1 MNEKKEMNV
10 PVVVLSA
17 LGIITLVFVAS
28 FVYFS
33 LNGKNYTPVYEQKLQ
48 SGEIKNPISE
58 FSLNSNNFSIGEN
71 KSLVIDNNILSDVNK
86 SLIQESL
93 INYASVIL
101 KLYNLHNIPFT
112 SINPKVQVTIDSD
125 SYYVEIVKGNIII
138 ETGQIS
144 KPDITITTTRDEIL
158 KIADNNDY
166 AKDSISS
173 GKTNI
178 ELTANKLVLFSKG
191 YLGLYKEFKG
201 KI

>member
-1 MNEKKEMNV
+1 MKEKKEMNV
-10 PVVVLSA
+10 PAVVLSV
-17 LGIITLVFVAS
+17 LGIATLLFAAS

-33 LNGKNYTPVYEQKLQ
+33 LNGKNYTSTYEQKLQ
-48 SGEIKNPISE
+48 SGEIKNPINE
-58 FSLNSNNFSIGEN
+58 FALDSANFSIGGN
-71 KSLVIDNNILSDVNK
+71 KSLIIDEKILGDLNK
-86 SLIQESL
+86 SIIQESL

-138 ETGQIS
+138 ETGQIRN
-144 KPDITITTTRDEIL
+144 PDAKISTTREEIL
-158 KIADNNDY
+158 KIANNNDY
-166 AKDSISS
+166 ATDSISS
-173 GKTNI
+173 GETNI
-178 ELTANKLVLFSKG
+178 ELTANKFVLFSKG

>member
-1 MNEKKEMNV
+1 MKEKKEMNV
-10 PVVVLSA
+10 PAVVLSV
-17 LGIITLVFVAS
+17 LGIATLLFAAS

-33 LNGKNYTPVYEQKLQ
+33 LNGKNYTSTYEQKLQ
-48 SGEIKNPISE
+48 SGEIKNPINE
-58 FSLNSNNFSIGEN
+58 FALDSANFSIGGN
-71 KSLVIDNNILSDVNK
+71 KSLIIDEKILGDLNK
-86 SLIQESL
+86 SIIQESL

-138 ETGQIS
+138 ETGQIRN
-144 KPDITITTTRDEIL
+144 PDAKISTTREEIL
-158 KIADNNDY
+158 KIANNNDY
-166 AKDSISS
+166 ATDSISS
-173 GKTNI
+173 GETNI

-191 YLGLYKEFKG
+191 YWGLYKEFKG

>member
-1 MNEKKEMNV
+1 MKEKKEMNV
-10 PVVVLSA
+10 PAVVLSV
-17 LGIITLVFVAS
+17 LGIATLLFAAS

-33 LNGKNYTPVYEQKLQ
+33 LNGKNYTSTYEQKLQ
-48 SGEIKNPISE
+48 SGEIKNPINE
-58 FSLNSNNFSIGEN
+58 FALDSANFSIGGN
-71 KSLVIDNNILSDVNK
+71 KSLIIDEKILGDLNK
-86 SLIQESL
+86 SIIQESL

-138 ETGQIS
+138 ETWQIRN
-144 KPDITITTTRDEIL
+144 PDAKISTTREEIL
-158 KIADNNDY
+158 KIANNNDY
-166 AKDSISS
+166 ATDSISS
-173 GKTNI
+173 GETNI

-191 YLGLYKEFKG
+191 YWGLYKEFKG